1 MGGRAM
7 EKHERFTHEGI
18 ELLRVRISLP
28 SLEDVDAVHG
38 FWVQMTDAAYA
49 FCHDRLMPYAI
60 DCYERDPDPK
70 KRLHF
75 APFRYRLWGETRY
88 RSDTLL
94 SVLIEAS
101 LSREGAGQ
109 RRQYFCDAQNFSLPD
124 GCLLSPRDAL
134 SLYLGE
140 PVSKKRCKHVKS
152 LLLTERVAY
161 AKHGDT
167 WQIFCEKEQ

>member
-1 MGGRAM
+1 M
-7 EKHERFTHEGI
+7 EKYERLTYEGI

-28 SLEDVDAVHG
+28 HEEKNDAVRD
-38 FWVQMTDAAYA
+38 FWEQMGNAANT
-49 FCHDRLMPYAI
+49 FCHERLLPYAT

-161 AKHGDT
+161 AKHDDT
-167 WQIFCEKEQ
+167 WQIFCKKEQ